1 MSGLTQGIHYVLRIS
16 KKKWRGDADLAINC
30 GAGILGRLD
39 PGTEHER
46 RFGIYLN
53 MERGQAWQSMAIAQG
68 IGLVFGKPG
77 EDYFRQLYEN
87 EATVA
92 KAVSASKR
100 KGK

>member
-1 MSGLTQGIHYVLRIS
+1 MSGPAQGIHSVLRIS
-16 KKKWRGDADLAINC
+16 KKKWRGDADLAFNC
-30 GAGILGRLD
+30 GAEILGRLD
-39 PGTEHER
+39 AGTEHER

-53 MERGQAWQSMAIAQG
+53 LERGQAWQSMAIAQG
-68 IGLVFGKPG
+68 IGLVFGTPG
-77 EDYFRQLYEN
+77 KDYFDQLYEN

>member
-1 MSGLTQGIHYVLRIS
+1 MSGLAQGIHSVLRLS
-16 KKKWRGDADLAINC
+16 KKKWRADADLTFNC
-30 GAGILGRLD
+30 GSGILSRLD
-39 PGTEHER
+39 ARTEHER

-68 IGLVFGKPG
+68 IGLVFGSPG
-77 EDYFRQLYEN
+77 KEYFEQLYEN

>member
-1 MSGLTQGIHYVLRIS
+1 
-16 KKKWRGDADLAINC
+16 
-30 GAGILGRLD
+30 
-39 PGTEHER
+39 
-46 RFGIYLN
+46 

>member
-1 MSGLTQGIHYVLRIS
+1 
-16 KKKWRGDADLAINC
+16 
-30 GAGILGRLD
+30 
-39 PGTEHER
+39 
-46 RFGIYLN
+46 

-68 IGLVFGKPG
+68 IGLVFGSPG
-77 EDYFRQLYEN
+77 KEYFEQLYEN